1 MSTIPENTPA
11 ARHTSGQPM
20 LQLNRL
26 NYVKVNAK
34 ILDRTDEKLKLYLR
48 FAGSQMNTEVTSDD
62 VIEYALNVLFD
73 RDSAF
78 KSWLRQNA

>member
-1 MSTIPENTPA
+1 MSTIPENTPTA
-11 ARHTSGQPM
+11 KRTSGRPM

-26 NYVKVNAK
+26 NYVRVNAK
-34 ILDRTDEKLKLYLR
+34 ILDETDEKLKQYLR
-48 FAGSQMNTEVTSDD
+48 FAGSQMNTKVTGDD
-62 VIEYALNVLFD
+62 VIEYALTMLFD

>member
-1 MSTIPENTPA
+1 MSTIPENTPPA
-11 ARHTSGQPM
+11 KRTSGRPM

-34 ILDRTDEKLKLYLR
+34 ILDGTDEKLKQYLR
-48 FAGSQMNTEVTSDD
+48 FAGSQMNTEVTNND
-62 VIEYALNVLFD
+62 VIEYALNMLFD

-78 KSWLRQNA
+78 KSWLKRTA

>member
-11 ARHTSGQPM
+11 ARRSSGQPM

-26 NYVKVNAK
+26 NYVKVNAR
-34 ILDRTDEKLKLYLR
+34 ILDGTDEKLKQYIR

-62 VIEYALNVLFD
+62 VIEYALNMLFD

-78 KSWLRQNA
+78 KAWLRQMA

>member
-1 MSTIPENTPA
+1 MSTNPESTPA
-11 ARHTSGQPM
+11 ARRSTGQPM

-34 ILDRTDEKLKLYLR
+34 ILDGTDEKLKQYLR
-48 FAGSQMNTEVTSDD
+48 FAGSQMNTEVMGDD
-62 VIEYALNVLFD
+62 VIEFALNMLFD

-78 KSWLRQNA
+78 KSWLRQNT

>member
-11 ARHTSGQPM
+11 ARRSSGQPM

-26 NYVKVNAK
+26 NYVRVNAR
-34 ILDRTDEKLKLYLR
+34 ILDGTDEKLKQYLR
-48 FAGSQMNTEVTSDD
+48 FASSEMNTEVTNDD
-62 VIEYALNVLFD
+62 VIEYALNMLFD

-78 KSWLRQNA
+78 KSWLRQMA

>member
-1 MSTIPENTPA
+1 MSTIPEKTPA
-11 ARHTSGQPM
+11 ARRPSGQPM

-26 NYVKVNAK
+26 NYVKVSAR
-34 ILDRTDEKLKLYLR
+34 ILDGTDEKLKQYIR
-48 FAGSQMNTEVTSDD
+48 FAGSQMNSEVTGDD

-78 KSWLRQNA
+78 KSWLRQKA

>member
-11 ARHTSGQPM
+11 ARRTSRQPM

-26 NYVKVNAK
+26 NYVRVNAR
-34 ILDRTDEKLKLYLR
+34 ILDGTDEKLKQYLR
-48 FAGSQMNTEVTSDD
+48 FAGEQMGTEVTNDD
-62 VIEYALNVLFD
+62 VIEYALNMLFD

-78 KSWLRQNA
+78 KSWLRQMA